1 MMSGRNLPTFRR
13 NVLPYLKTEAAYNS
27 NLHINT
33 ESWLS
38 NKYDCQLLSEE
49 TQFVL
54 AVPISKMSDTLPAT
68 QGRLGHTHTHTHT
81 HIHTH

>member
-1 MMSGRNLPTFRR
+1 MCGL
-13 NVLPYLKTEAAYNS
+13 YLKTETAYNPD
-27 NLHINT
+27 LHINT

-38 NKYDCQLLSEE
+38 KKYDCHLLSEE

-68 QGRLGHTHTHTHT
+68 KRLGGVT
-81 HIHTH
+81 IERKQ